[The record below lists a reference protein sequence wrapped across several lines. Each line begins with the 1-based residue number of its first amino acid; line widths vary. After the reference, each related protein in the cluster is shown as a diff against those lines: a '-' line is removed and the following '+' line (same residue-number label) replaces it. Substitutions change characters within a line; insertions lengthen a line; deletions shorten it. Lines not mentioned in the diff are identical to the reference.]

1 MKPFPTEASPVF
13 DGGLAI
19 QNIAYLKI
27 KALKKKMMDEHRLLL
42 LKKKEKSKVRD
53 VLARCRSVTLNRFFA
68 TRRSKKKKK
77 VVKNKRLK
85 KRKLRPW
92 IYGRNEDERYFDTS
106 FGQDIID
113 SKKKRFHMF
122 KFNPI
127 SRKSLD
133 LNPHKFFFYKMKKD
147 PIYNSFLLEKV
158 ISAFATHGRHAKVRK
173 VFYRIFLTDKYD
185 YNIRTLYAVIGDLR
199 PAYINVP
206 VRMANRYYYA
216 PIKASP
222 MRSTMRAIRFFK
234 KAVLSNKHEK
244 SLEEKILAELEN
256 TFEF

>member
-1 MKPFPTEASPVF
+1 ME
-13 DGGLAI
+13 D
-19 QNIAYLKI
+19 Y
-27 KALKKKMMDEHRLLL
+27 RLLL
-42 LKKKEKSKVRD
+42 QKKKEKSKIRD
-53 VLARCRSVTLNRFFA
+53 VLARCHSVTLNNFFA
-68 TRRSKKKKK
+68 ARRNKKIKKFQQKKKIKK
-77 VVKNKRLK
+77 RGLK
-85 KRKLRPW
+85 KRKLLPW
-92 IYGRNEDERYFDTS
+92 IYGRNENERYFDTS

-199 PAYINVP
+199 PTYINVP